1 MPIISAIDNENNRWK
16 SKKQKKN
23 NKGKKEGAGAIVKEW
38 ALKDFFVRLSK
49 VFSNQYVKLLQFLSR
64 I

>member
-1 MPIISAIDNENNRWK
+1 MKEQ
-16 SKKQKKN
+16 KQKKN
-23 NKGKKEGAGAIVKEW
+23 NKDTKEGAGAIVKEW
-38 ALKDFFVRLSK
+38 ALKYFFVRLSK